1 MISPLYTELSAT
13 LDDNYSDVSQLI
25 EDMYLIN
32 VFVDDIASGRV
43 DAKDLLEF
51 VAATSIGIDQYVEAT
66 NAKLDELESL
76 VLPGSPE
83 WYKVL

>member
-13 LDDNYSDVSQLI
+13 LDENNSDIHQLI
-25 EDMYLIN
+25 EDMYAIN

-43 DAKDLLEF
+43 NSNDLLEF
-51 VAATSIGIDQYVEAT
+51 VAATSINTDHYVAAT
-66 NAKLDELESL
+66 NAKLDELETL
-76 VLPGSPE
+76 ILPGSPE